1 MNGQAMVTVGQVMTR
16 SVRTIEA
23 MATVR
28 QALSAMVE
36 HDVSSLV
43 IERRD
48 EHDELGIVVIADIAM
63 HVIAAKRSPDRVNV
77 YEIMSKPVVSL
88 REDMDIKYAIRL
100 LARFDLSRAVVVDW
114 GGHLGGLV
122 TLRDMVLRYAAQT
135 EGPL

>member
-1 MNGQAMVTVGQVMTR
+1 MSGEPIVTVGQVMTR
-16 SVRTIEA
+16 SVHTIAA
-23 MATVR
+23 MATAR

-48 EHDELGIVVIADIAM
+48 KHDELGIVVIADIAT
-63 HVIAAKRSPDRVNV
+63 HVIAAKHSPDRVNV

-100 LARFDLSRAVVVDW
+100 LARFNLSRAVVVDR
-114 GGHLGGLV
+114 GGQLRGLV
-122 TLRDMVLRYAAQT
+122 TLRDMVLRYAAQI

>member
-1 MNGQAMVTVGQVMTR
+1 MSGEAIVTVGQVMTR
-16 SVRTIEA
+16 SVHTIQA

-28 QALSAMVE
+28 QALGAMVE

-48 EHDELGIVVIADIAM
+48 EHDELGIVVIGDIAA

-100 LARFDLSRAVVVDW
+100 LSRFDLSRAVVVDR